1 MASYRLLS
9 FQSSDGPRAGMAV
22 ADTVYDLAI
31 LTGRA
36 PYASVLGVLN
46 DWAVAKPILDEA
58 ARTAAGKFGKPLS
71 EVKLLAPVLY
81 PSAIYCAGANY
92 SDHVA
97 NMARIQNIPNEPDPH
112 ELGLNPWHFIK
123 APRCTVASGD
133 PVELTCEKLDW
144 EAELGCVIGTK
155 ARRVPLIDA
164 LNYVAFYTIGN
175 DLSARDLTA
184 RPHIA
189 PQSPFKYDWIGQ
201 KVFDGACPMGPWL
214 VPAADIGDPQN
225 LAIKLWVNGTL
236 KQDSNTSK
244 MIFTAAEQIAHLS
257 SRITLYP
264 GDVVLTGTPS
274 GVGAERG
281 EFLKRGDQVKITIE
295 KIGDLVTPIA

>member
-1 MASYRLLS
+1 MTAYRLVS
-9 FQSSDGPRAGMAV
+9 YQSSDGPRAGLV
-22 ADTVYDLAI
+22 VVETVYDLAT
-31 LTGRA
+31 LTGRIA
-36 PYASVLGVLN
+36 YQSVLGVLN
-46 DWAVAKPILDEA
+46 DWTAAKPLIEA
-58 ARTAAGKFGKPLS
+58 VVSDIRGKFGKHLS
-71 EVKLLAPVLY
+71 EVALLAPILY
-81 PSAIYCAGANY
+81 PPTIYCAGANY
-92 SDHVA
+92 TDHVA

-123 APRCTVASGD
+123 VSRCVVATGD
-133 PVELTCEKLDW
+133 AVEMTSLKLDW
-144 EAELGCVIGTK
+144 EAELALVIGTK
-155 ARRVPLIDA
+155 MKNVPLAKA
-164 LNYVAFYTIGN
+164 LEHVAFYTIGN

-189 PQSPFKYDWIGQ
+189 VQSPFKYDWIGQ

-214 VPAADIGDPQN
+214 VPAAEIADPQS
-225 LAIKLWVNGTL
+225 LAIKLWVNGVL
-236 KQDSNTSK
+236 KQDSNTSR

-281 EFLKRGDQVKITIE
+281 EFLKRGDEVKITIE
-295 KIGDLVTPIA
+295 KIGDLMTKIV

>member
-1 MASYRLLS
+1 MANYRLVS
-9 FQSSDGPRAGMAV
+9 FQSSDGPRAGLLV
-22 ADTVYDLAI
+22 GDTVYDVALLLAKP
-31 LTGRA
+31 A
-36 PYASVLGVLN
+36 YVSVLGVLD
-46 DWAVAKPILDEA
+46 DWTTAKPLLQEA
-58 ARTAAGKFGKPLS
+58 AGGAHGKFGKRLS
-71 EVKLLAPVLY
+71 EVKLLAPILY

-97 NMARIQNIPNEPDPH
+97 NMAKIQNIPNEPDPH
-112 ELGLNPWHFIK
+112 ELGLNPWHFLK
-123 APRCTVASGD
+123 APRCVVATGD
-133 PVELTCEKLDW
+133 EVELTCQKLDW

-155 ARRVPLIDA
+155 ARRVPLAKA
-164 LNYVAFYTIGN
+164 LDHVAFYTIGN

-189 PQSPFKYDWIGQ
+189 FQSPFKYDWIGQ

-214 VPAADIGDPQN
+214 VPAEEIGDPQK
-225 LAIKLWVNGTL
+225 LAIKLWVNGAL
-236 KQDSNTSK
+236 KQDSNTSR

-295 KIGDLVTPIA
+295 KLGDLETKIV

>member
-1 MASYRLLS
+1 MSSYRLLS
-9 FQSSDGPRAGMAV
+9 FQSSDGPRAGVAV
-22 ADTVYDLAI
+22 GDMVYDAAL
-31 LTGRA
+31 LTGRPA
-36 PYASVLGVLN
+36 HASVLGILD
-46 DWAVAKPILDEA
+46 DWNAAKPALEEA
-58 ARTAAGKFGKPLS
+58 ASTAAGKFGKRLRD
-71 EVKLLAPVLY
+71 VKLLAPVLY

-123 APRCTVASGD
+123 APRCAVATGD
-133 PVELTCEKLDW
+133 TVELTCAKLDW
-144 EAELGCVIGTK
+144 EAELGLVIGTK
-155 ARRVPLIDA
+155 MKNVPLAKA
-164 LNYVAFYTIGN
+164 LDYVAFYTIGN

-214 VPAADIGDPQN
+214 VPTADIGDPQS
-225 LAIKLWVNGTL
+225 LAIKLWVNGVL
-236 KQDSNTSK
+236 KQDSNTSR

-274 GVGAERG
+274 GVGAESG
-281 EFLKRGDQVKITIE
+281 EFLKRGDEVKITIE
-295 KIGDLVTPIA
+295 KIGDLVTKIA

>member
-1 MASYRLLS
+1 MTSYRLLS
-9 FQSSDGPRAGMAV
+9 ADAGQGARAFIVVGE
-22 ADTVYDLAI
+22 TVHDLAE
-31 LTGRA
+31 LTARPA
-36 PYASVLGVLN
+36 YASVLGVLA
-46 DWAVAKPILDEA
+46 DWPAAKLVVEDA
-58 ARTAAGKFGKPLS
+58 AAAAAGKKGRRLA
-71 EVKLLAPVLY
+71 EIKLLPPVLY

-97 NMARIQNIPNEPDPH
+97 NMARIQNIPSEPDPH

-123 APRCTVASGD
+123 APRCVVASGAA
-133 PVELTCEKLDW
+133 VELTCEKLDW
-144 EAELGCVIGTK
+144 EAELGCVIGAK
-155 ARRVPLIDA
+155 ARRVA
-164 LNYVAFYTIGN
+164 LEKALDHVAFYTIGN
-175 DLSARDLTA
+175 DLSARDMTA

-189 PQSPFKYDWIGQ
+189 FQSPFKYDWIGQ

-214 VPAADIGDPQN
+214 VPAAEIGDPQK
-225 LAIKLWVNGTL
+225 LAIKLWVNGVL
-236 KQDSNTSK
+236 KQDSNTSR

-281 EFLKRGDQVKITIE
+281 EFLKRGDEVKASIE
-295 KIGDLVTPIA
+295 KIGDLVTKIA

>member
-1 MASYRLLS
+1 MTAYRLASY
-9 FQSSDGPRAGMAV
+9 QSSDGPRAGLVV
-22 ADTVYDLAI
+22 AETVYDLAT
-31 LTGRA
+31 LTGRIA
-36 PYASVLGVLN
+36 YQSVLGVLN
-46 DWAVAKPILDEA
+46 DWAAAKPLIEA
-58 ARTAAGKFGKPLS
+58 VAGETAGKFGRRLS
-71 EVKLLAPVLY
+71 EVALLAPILY
-81 PSAIYCAGANY
+81 PPTIYCAGANY
-92 SDHVA
+92 TDHVA

-123 APRCTVASGD
+123 ASRCVVATGD
-133 PVELTCEKLDW
+133 AVEMTSLKLDW
-144 EAELGCVIGTK
+144 EAELGLVIGTQAK
-155 ARRVPLIDA
+155 HVPLAKA
-164 LNYVAFYTIGN
+164 LDHVAFYTIGN

-189 PQSPFKYDWIGQ
+189 VQSPFKYDWIGQ

-214 VPAADIGDPQN
+214 VPAAEIGDPQS
-225 LAIKLWVNGTL
+225 LAIKLWVNGVL
-236 KQDSNTSK
+236 KQDSNTSR

-281 EFLKRGDQVKITIE
+281 EFLKRGDEVKIAIE
-295 KIGDLVTPIA
+295 KIGDLETKIV

>member
-1 MASYRLLS
+1 MSNYRLLS
-9 FQSSDGPRAGMAV
+9 FQSSDGPRAGILVGEM
-22 ADTVYDLAI
+22 VYDAAL

-36 PYASVLGVLN
+36 GYTSVLGILN
-46 DWAVAKPILDEA
+46 DWAA
-58 ARTAAGKFGKPLS
+58 ARPVLEEVTTTARGKFGKRFD

-97 NMARIQNIPNEPDPH
+97 NMAKIQNIPNEPDPH
-112 ELGLNPWHFIK
+112 ELGLHPWHFLK
-123 APRCTVASGD
+123 ASRCVVATGD
-133 PVELTCEKLDW
+133 EVALTCEKLDW

-155 ARRVPLIDA
+155 ARNVSLETA
-164 LNYVAFYTIGN
+164 LDYVAFYTIGN

-189 PQSPFKYDWIGQ
+189 VQSPFKYDWIGQ

-214 VPAADIGDPQN
+214 VPADEVGDPQK
-225 LAIKLWVNGTL
+225 LAIKLWVNDTL

-257 SRITLYP
+257 SRMTLYP

-281 EFLKRGDQVKITIE
+281 EFLKRGDEMKITIE
-295 KIGDLVTPIA
+295 KIGDLVTKIV

>member
-1 MASYRLLS
+1 MTSYRLLS
-9 FQSSDGPRAGMAV
+9 FQSSDGPRAGV
-22 ADTVYDLAI
+22 VVGDTIYDAALMTAK
-31 LTGRA
+31 A
-36 PYASVLGVLN
+36 PYASVLGILN
-46 DWAVAKPILDEA
+46 DWATARPILEEA
-58 ARTAAGKFGKPLS
+58 ASTAQGKFGKRLG
-71 EVKLLAPVLY
+71 EVKLLAPILY
-81 PSAIYCAGANY
+81 PSAIYCAGASY

-123 APRCTVASGD
+123 APRCAVATGD
-133 PVELTCEKLDW
+133 EVELTCAKLDW

-155 ARRVPLIDA
+155 ARRVSLDKA
-164 LNYVAFYTIGN
+164 LDHVAFYTIGN

-189 PQSPFKYDWIGQ
+189 VQSPFKYDWIGQ

-214 VPAADIGDPQN
+214 VPAEDVGDPQS
-225 LAIKLWVNGTL
+225 LSIKLWVNDVL
-236 KQDSNTSK
+236 KQDSNTSR

-281 EFLKRGDQVKITIE
+281 EFLKRGDNVKITIE
-295 KIGDLVTPIA
+295 RIGDLTTKIV

>member
-1 MASYRLLS
+1 MTVYRLASY
-9 FQSSDGPRAGMAV
+9 QSSDGPRAGLVV
-22 ADTVYDLAI
+22 AETVYDLAT
-31 LTGRA
+31 LTGRVA
-36 PYASVLGVLN
+36 YQSVLGVLN
-46 DWAVAKPILDEA
+46 DWVTAKPLIEA
-58 ARTAAGKFGKPLS
+58 VVGDIAGKFGKRLS
-71 EVKLLAPVLY
+71 EVTLLAPILY
-81 PSAIYCAGANY
+81 PPTIYCAGANY
-92 SDHVA
+92 TDHVA

-123 APRCTVASGD
+123 VSRCVVATGD
-133 PVELTCEKLDW
+133 AVEMTSLKLDW
-144 EAELGCVIGTK
+144 EAELGLVIGTK
-155 ARRVPLIDA
+155 MKNVPLAEA
-164 LNYVAFYTIGN
+164 LDHVAFYTIGN

-189 PQSPFKYDWIGQ
+189 VQSPFKYDWIGQ

-214 VPAADIGDPQN
+214 VPATEIGNPQS
-225 LAIKLWVNGTL
+225 LAIKLWVNGVL
-236 KQDSNTSK
+236 KQDSNTSR

-281 EFLKRGDQVKITIE
+281 EFLKRGDEVKITIE
-295 KIGDLVTPIA
+295 QIGDLVTKIV